1 MRHERTDMT
10 VTTLPAASDPRVV
23 RAVTGS
29 DFEYT
34 FPAIKGVQAGR
45 EFFTSMCP
53 LRLIPKLFLFDEVE
67 LMPELRA
74 QRTLNRARIPEIAQ
88 YISGNPTSY
97 TFSALTA
104 SINADVVFVPHD
116 EDPHRRVGL
125 LRVPM
130 DAKFVIN
137 DGQHR
142 RAAIEAALQENPSLG
157 DESIAVVFFLDAGLK
172 RCQQMFADLNRHAVR
187 PSKSIGVLYDHRD
200 RSAAEA
206 RLLIMTVPLFAG
218 MVEVEA
224 SSLAKRSRKLFTLSS
239 VFGASRAL
247 LEGIGES
254 DAVES
259 SMVDEDDPRV
269 RIARTFWETLG
280 EQFPEWSAVRAG
292 TMHAVDVRTEFLH
305 THSIVLTALGRIGN
319 TLLRE
324 REGSADWIA
333 PLRDLHRVDWR
344 RANTALW
351 EGRAMVG
358 GRVSKAAGQVL
369 LTTAVIRSELG
380 LPLPEEE
387 RAVLDCPSAD
397 PESI

>member
-1 MRHERTDMT
+1 MT
-10 VTTLPAASDPRVV
+10 VTTLSAASDPRVS
-23 RAVTGS
+23 RAVTSS

-74 QRTLNRARIPEIAQ
+74 QRTLNRARVPEIAR

-104 SINADVVFVPHD
+104 SINSDVVFVPHD

-142 RAAIEAALQENPSLG
+142 RAAIEAALQENPGLG

-206 RLLIMTVPLFAG
+206 RLLIMTVSLFAG

-239 VFGASRAL
+239 IFGATRAL
-247 LEGIGES
+247 LEGVGSPDPIE
-254 DAVES
+254 V

-269 RIARTFWETLG
+269 RHARLFWETLG
-280 EQFPEWSAVRAG
+280 TQFPEWSAVRAG

-319 TLLRE
+319 TLLHDHGE
-324 REGSADWIA
+324 AEDWIG
-333 PLRDLHRVDWR
+333 PLRELHRVDWR

-369 LTTAVIRSELG
+369 LTTAAIRGKLG
-380 LPLPEEE
+380 LSLPEEE
-387 RAVLDCPSAD
+387 RRALDD
-397 PESI
+397 PVPGSESV